1 MTHYRYLPAMTEGTT
16 AMYTINGALGS
27 PYSMKMR
34 ALMRYR
40 RIPHLWV
47 HGADSRDAL
56 SKVKAPVIPV
66 MEYPDGTF
74 HNDSTPLIYDLE
86 ARHTERSVIPPDP
99 AHAFIAHLI
108 EDFADEWVTKA
119 MFGYR
124 WLEEVDQIQMSRW
137 LAFDAMK
144 GGGLATSQGYAEQFR
159 ARQVGR
165 MAIVGCAAEN
175 FPLIEASTRAIL
187 GALEAHV
194 VDQHCLFG
202 TRPSMAEF
210 GMYGQLSQ
218 LGVDPTAQAMM
229 RKDFPYSFRWLLH
242 IDDMSGITGE
252 WDKSDAPLA
261 PIITAWLQQV
271 GEIYMPFLLA
281 NATAI
286 AAGEDSFRIT
296 AMGLPYTQGV
306 FKYQVKCLADL
317 RARYAA
323 LDAKA
328 RARIDPLLAQT
339 GCLEALLNQ

>member
-1 MTHYRYLPAMTEGTT
+1 
-16 AMYTINGALGS
+16 MYAINGALGS

-40 RIPHLWV
+40 RIPHMWV

-86 ARHTERSVIPPDP
+86 ARHAERSVIPPDP

-144 GGGLATSQGYAEQFR
+144 GGGLATSQAFAEQFR

-187 GALEAHV
+187 GALETHV
-194 VDQHCLFG
+194 VDNHCLFG

-229 RKDFPYSFRWLLH
+229 RADYPYSFRWLLH
-242 IDDMSGITGE
+242 IDDMSGINGQ
-252 WDKSDAPLA
+252 WDTEIAGADAPFA
-261 PIITAWLQQV
+261 PIITAWLEQV
-271 GEIYMPFLLA
+271 GAIYMPFLLA
-281 NATAI
+281 NAAAI
-286 AAGEDSFRIT
+286 EAGDDTFSIT

-323 LDAKA
+323 LDNAA
-328 RARIDPLLAQT
+328 RAKVDPLLTQT
-339 GCLEALLNQ
+339 GCLDALLNPCA